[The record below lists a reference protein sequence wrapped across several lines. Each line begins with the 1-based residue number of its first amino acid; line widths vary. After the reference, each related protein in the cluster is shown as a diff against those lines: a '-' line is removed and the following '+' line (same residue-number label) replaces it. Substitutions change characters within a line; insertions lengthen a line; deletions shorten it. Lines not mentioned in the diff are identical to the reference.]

1 MEDFYR
7 QYGPMVMRRCRQML
21 KDPIEAQ
28 DATQEVFLQVV
39 RKPELMQ
46 AEYPSSLL
54 YTMATHHCLNRL
66 RTRQRKPETR
76 DEALLDQVAAH
87 EDIEN
92 RSFAARMLDRIF
104 GHHPASTRVMA
115 VLHHLDGLTLEEVAK
130 ETSLS
135 VSGVR
140 KRLRALQQTLKQWE
154 EQAHGRPQT
163 Y

>member
-1 MEDFYR
+1 
-7 QYGPMVMRRCRQML
+7 MRRCRQLL
-21 KDPIEAQ
+21 KDPHEAQ
-28 DATQEVFLQVV
+28 DATQEVFLQVL

-54 YTMATHHCLNRL
+54 FTMATHHCLNRL
-66 RTRQRKPETR
+66 RTRQRKAETG
-76 DEALLDQVAAH
+76 DEFLLQHVAEL
-87 EDIEN
+87 EDTEN

-104 GHHPASTRVMA
+104 GSQPASTRIMA
-115 VLHHLDGLTLEEVAK
+115 VLHHVDGLTLEEVAK